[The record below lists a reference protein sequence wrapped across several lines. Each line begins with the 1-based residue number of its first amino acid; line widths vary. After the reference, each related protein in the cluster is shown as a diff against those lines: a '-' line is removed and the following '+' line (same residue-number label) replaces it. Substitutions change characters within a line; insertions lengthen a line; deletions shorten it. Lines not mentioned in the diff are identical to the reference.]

1 MKTNKDIEYGNVE
14 VDLKDLKNSEIK
26 ARITTMLDK
35 DVLLTLKKN
44 AKALG
49 VRYQS
54 YLNQHLRETLL
65 NEKGLLTRIDKLEKA
80 VLKKQA

>member
-1 MKTNKDIEYGNVE
+1 MKTNKDIKYGDVE
-14 VDLKDLKNSEIK
+14 VDLKNIDDSEVKI
-26 ARITTMLDK
+26 RITTMLDK
-35 DVLLTLKKN
+35 DVLLTLKEN

-49 VRYQS
+49 TRYQS

-65 NEKGLLTRIDKLEKA
+65 NEQGLLTRIDKLEKA